1 MPATTRLSEFGW
13 RNNLRL
19 GWSET
24 SQPYTSLGLAAN
36 LSFLIRVQDGA
47 VDLDLFTTG
56 STGYKIQLVWCIRL
70 PALLGC
76 PDDRYEER
84 GDALQGAT
92 L

>member
-1 MPATTRLSEFGW
+1 VAHSLAESLNARHDALTEFGW

-56 STGYKIQLVWCIRL
+56 STGYKIQLVWCIRM
-70 PALLGC
+70 PALLDC
-76 PDDRYEER
+76 PDRKR
-84 GDALQGAT
+84 SL
-92 L
+92 